1 MNESVDNHR
10 RSSWANLTRASRGLI
25 IKCDFFEDEIAEG
38 TAMYMDQDSSRYS
51 VVDGKSN
58 RRYYRLD
65 SIVEMTSELHHNYQ
79 TLYNLGPFVHQ

>member
-38 TAMYMDQDSSRYS
+38 TAMYMD
-51 VVDGKSN
+51 
-58 RRYYRLD
+58 
-65 SIVEMTSELHHNYQ
+65 
-79 TLYNLGPFVHQ
+79 